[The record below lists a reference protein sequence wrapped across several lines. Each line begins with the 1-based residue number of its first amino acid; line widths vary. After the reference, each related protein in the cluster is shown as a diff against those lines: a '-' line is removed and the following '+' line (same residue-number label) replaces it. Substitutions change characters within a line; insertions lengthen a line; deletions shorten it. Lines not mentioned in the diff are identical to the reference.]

1 MNLLGIK
8 APTTLAEAVSLMDQ
22 HEDAAAYA
30 GGTELLLVMKQG
42 FLQPSWLVDVKGIPE
57 LRRIELDEE
66 GGRLRIGAAVTH
78 REVTRDEGIRRVVP
92 ELAEVESRIAN
103 ARVRASGTIG
113 GNLCFAEPHS
123 DIATFA
129 LLLDGVV
136 GLHAKDGSREVP
148 LQEFI
153 VGPYDTARQ
162 PDEVMTHLELAL
174 PASGAYIGY
183 ERLAI
188 HERPSVIAGMRVNV
202 DAANERID
210 DVRVVVGAVG
220 PVPSRV
226 PEAEDVLAGATV
238 ADFPRAVI
246 DAAEAAARSVV
257 VLEDLTGSE
266 DYKRHLVGVLL
277 ERAGEQ
283 VWAKLQRGDDS

>member
-8 APTTLAEAVSLMDQ
+8 APTTLEEAASLLDQ

-57 LRRIELDEE
+57 LREIELDEE
-66 GGRLRIGAAVTH
+66 QGRLRIGAAVTH
-78 REVTRDEGIRRVVP
+78 REVTVHEDIRRVLP

-103 ARVRASGTIG
+103 VRVRASGTIG
-113 GNLCFAEPHS
+113 GNICFAEPHS

-136 GLHAKDGSREVP
+136 GLHGKDGAREVP
-148 LQEFI
+148 LSEFI
-153 VGPYDTARQ
+153 VGPYDTARE
-162 PDEVMTHLELAL
+162 PDEVMTYLQLAL
-174 PASGAYIGY
+174 PGGPAYFGY

-188 HERPSVIAGMRVNV
+188 HERPSVIAAMRVDV
-202 DAANERID
+202 DAAKERID

-220 PVPSRV
+220 PVPGRV
-226 PEAEDVLAGATV
+226 PEAEAALAGVAV
-238 ADFPRAVI
+238 ADLPRAVME
-246 DAAEAAARSVV
+246 AAEAAARSVV

-266 DYKRHLVGVLL
+266 DYKRHLVGVLV